1 MQEIAAEAELGMHGI
16 YEHFQ
21 SKEAL
26 YEEVVVGLAQ
36 RFLAQVEAV
45 VATERD
51 PLQQIEQVARVRTQA
66 FVERPA
72 FLPVFLGELIRFEF
86 GVQSRTAP
94 RVHGIIKRVRDV
106 LVDVMRQG
114 VAAGYLRRWEP
125 EFLVRQLMNTLS
137 ASFATVGPENGREG
151 IERCVELA
159 MEAFLR
165 GAAPSE

>member
-16 YEHFQ
+16 YEHFE
-21 SKEAL
+21 SKETL
-26 YEEVVVGLAQ
+26 YEEVVVGLAR
-36 RFLAQVEAV
+36 RFLSQVEAV
-45 VATERD
+45 VAAEGD
-51 PLQQIEQVARVRTQA
+51 PLRQIEQVARMRTQA

-94 RVHGIIKRVRDV
+94 RVHRIIKRVRDV
-106 LVDVMRQG
+106 LVDVMKEG
-114 VAAGYLRRWEP
+114 VTAGYLRPWEP

-137 ASFATVGPENGREG
+137 ASFATVGLENGREG
-151 IERCVELA
+151 IEQCVELA

-165 GAAPSE
+165 GAGSSD